1 MDKLQSLS
9 SPDVHQN
16 MQMLSAQMMTHPKVY
31 LSRATESSN
40 DDNSVTERTQQY
52 LQKFVDDLVVFVGSN
67 GA

>member
-9 SPDVHQN
+9 NPAVHKN

-31 LSRATESSN
+31 LSRATESLN
-40 DDNSVTERTQQY
+40 DDGGVNERTQQY
-52 LQKFVDDLVVFVGSN
+52 LQKFVDDLGVFVGSN

>member
-9 SPDVHQN
+9 NPDVHKN
-16 MQMLSAQMMTHPKVY
+16 MQILSAQMMTHPKVY
-31 LSRATESSN
+31 LSRATESSD